1 MSATICRSY
10 DMHMTLGES
19 LHYDSIR
26 DLSQGVLENYRPL
39 DGHSYNGVADAEDSV
54 IFQHQQQQQQRK

>member
-1 MSATICRSY
+1 
-10 DMHMTLGES
+10 MHMTLGES